1 MHIGIFGIGNVLIG
15 DDAVGP
21 AVVDVLDALWE
32 FPEGVV
38 IQDLGT
44 PSLDLAARLT
54 GLDAVIFVDAVAG
67 KQEPGTIR
75 VFDRAEILRNPPG
88 LRVSPHEPSLKET
101 LLTVEFAGGGPSR
114 IRLIG
119 IVPESTAGFG
129 MSQRVQ
135 DAIPRA
141 AQAVLTELERL
152 EVVPKPRPVP
162 RRIAPWW
169 KPVSG
174 APAAEP
180 SAVQP
185 SESRR

>member
-21 AVVDVLDALWE
+21 AVVNVLDALWE

-38 IQDLGT
+38 VQDLGT

-54 GLDAVIFVDAVAG
+54 GLDAVIFIDAVPVKAA
-67 KQEPGTIR
+67 PGTIR
-75 VFDRAEILRNPPG
+75 VFGRDEILRNPPG
-88 LRVSPHEPSLKET
+88 LRLSPHDPSLKET
-101 LLTVEFAGGGPSR
+101 LLTVEFAGTGPKHV
-114 IRLIG
+114 RLVG
-119 IVPESTAGFG
+119 VVPESTLGFG

-141 AQAVLTELERL
+141 AQAVLTELEHL
-152 EVVPKPRPVP
+152 DVVPKPRAVP
-162 RRIAPWW
+162 RPIAPWW

-174 APAAEP
+174 AQAPALPP
-180 SAVQP
+180 SK
-185 SESRR
+185 SRR